1 MGKVSSW
8 LRSKGL
14 RRPAW
19 HKEGFFPPSYEEED
33 KAAFIEINQHTLTDR
48 ERIIGLIQAVRYVE
62 KAGIP
67 GDIVECGVWKGGSM
81 MVVARTLLNLGSTER
96 QLYLFDTFEGMTE
109 PTDLDASQEYGSAK
123 EIWNRRK
130 SEGSSWVRSPLDEV
144 KRNMASV
151 GYPEEHTV
159 YIQGRVEDTL
169 PAAAPESIAILRLD
183 TDWYESTRHEMI
195 HLFHVAGI
203 ADRGRRVPGG
213 ARNQDLPGAAVPRCE
228 HLGEARRVGPATRI
242 GSQRPP
248 LCASACSI
256 DSFMSGPIEASGCV
270 SIICSMTARARGKS
284 PRLA

>member
-1 MGKVSSW
+1 MLPARGVCILVCMGKVSSW

-14 RRPAW
+14 RKPAW

-48 ERIIGLIQAVRYVE
+48 ERIIGLTRAVRYIE
-62 KAGIP
+62 QAGIP

-81 MVVARTLLNLGSTER
+81 MAVARTLLNLGSTER
-96 QLYLFDTFEGMTE
+96 RLYLFDTFEGMTA
-109 PTDLDASQEYGSAK
+109 PTDLDTSQEYGSAK

-130 SEGSSWVRSPLDEV
+130 SEGSSWIRSPLDEV
-144 KRNMASV
+144 KLNMASV

-195 HLFHVAGI
+195 HLFPRLQEGGVLILDDYFTWQGSRIAVDEYLEEHGI
-203 ADRGRRVPGG
+203 RIFLAPLSRGASISVKQG
-213 ARNQDLPGAAVPRCE
+213 ARALPPG
-228 HLGEARRVGPATRI
+228 
-242 GSQRPP
+242 
-248 LCASACSI
+248 
-256 DSFMSGPIEASGCV
+256 
-270 SIICSMTARARGKS
+270 
-284 PRLA
+284 

>member
-14 RRPAW
+14 RKPSW
-19 HKEGFFPPSYEEED
+19 HKEGFFPSSYEEED

-48 ERIIGLIQAVRYVE
+48 ERIIGLTRAVRYIE
-62 KAGIP
+62 QAGIP

-81 MVVARTLLNLGSTER
+81 MAVARTLLNLGSTER
-96 QLYLFDTFEGMTE
+96 QLYLFDTFEGMTA
-109 PTDLDASQEYGSAK
+109 PTDLDTSQEYGNAK

-130 SEGSSWVRSPLDEV
+130 SEGTSWVRSPLDEV

-195 HLFHVAGI
+195 HLF
-203 ADRGRRVPGG
+203 
-213 ARNQDLPGAAVPRCE
+213 
-228 HLGEARRVGPATRI
+228 
-242 GSQRPP
+242 
-248 LCASACSI
+248 
-256 DSFMSGPIEASGCV
+256 
-270 SIICSMTARARGKS
+270 
-284 PRLA
+284 PRLQEGGVLILDDYFTWQGSRIAVDEYLEEQGIRIFLAPLSRGASISVKQGA